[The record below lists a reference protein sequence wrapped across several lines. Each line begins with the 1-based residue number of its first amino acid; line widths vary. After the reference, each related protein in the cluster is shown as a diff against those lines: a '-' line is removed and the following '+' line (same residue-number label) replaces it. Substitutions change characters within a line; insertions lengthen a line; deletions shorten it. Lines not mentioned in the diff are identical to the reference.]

1 MLDRFK
7 ACDAEK
13 ATALLESAEKSIEEV
28 KAFISGGHWAAAD
41 IATETL
47 YKATTELCLLA
58 HAKREHDRLQS
69 LAHKLQQN
77 NISAEVIKYYSKL
90 SI

>member
-13 ATALLESAEKSIEEV
+13 AQTLLDSAEKSIEEV
-28 KAFISGGHWAAAD
+28 KAFLSGGHWAAAD

-47 YKATTELCLLA
+47 HKSTTELCLLA
-58 HAKREHDRLQS
+58 HAKREHDRLQK
-69 LAHKLQQN
+69 LARKLQQK
-77 NISAEVIKYYSKL
+77 NIAVEVIKCYSTL

>member
-13 ATALLESAEKSIEEV
+13 VTALLESAEKSIEEV

-41 IATETL
+41 IAAESLQKSTR
-47 YKATTELCLLA
+47 ELCLLA
-58 HAKREHDRLQS
+58 HAKREHDRLQN
-69 LAHKLQQN
+69 LARKLQQK
-77 NISAEVIKYYSKL
+77 NIAAEVIKCYSTL